1 MSTDAAPRIDA
12 IEARAYTIPTD
23 QPESDGTLAWHATTI
38 VVVHARG
45 GGRTGLGY
53 TYAAPAAAGVVADKL
68 ADVVV
73 GRDAMQTGAAW
84 SAMLGAIRNLGQT
97 GIAAMAVSAVDV
109 ALWDLKARLLDR
121 AVVDV
126 LDAVHDRIAIYGSGG
141 FCSYTDEQL
150 TDQLAGW
157 VDQGIPRVKIKTGRD
172 PERDRHRLDVAR
184 AAIGDATEL
193 FVDANGAFG
202 PKQAVRW
209 AEIYRGHD
217 VRWFEEPV
225 SSDDLAGL
233 RFVREHAPAGLDVAA
248 GEYGWSLPYFHH
260 MLEAQ
265 AVDCLQV
272 DVTRCGG
279 ISAFLRAG
287 ALCDARSM
295 DLSAHCAP
303 QLSAHAAAG
312 VWHFRH
318 VEYFHDHDRIE
329 RMLFD
334 GCLDPQPGGVLCP
347 DRSRPGLG
355 LTLKDADAEQWQV
368 A

>member
-1 MSTDAAPRIDA
+1 MSISAAPRIDA

-23 QPESDGTLAWHATTI
+23 QPESDGTLAWDATTI
-38 VVVHARG
+38 VVVHARAG
-45 GGRTGLGY
+45 GHTGLGY

-68 ADVVV
+68 ADVVE
-73 GRDAMQTGAAW
+73 GRDAMQPGAAW

-126 LDAVHDRIAIYGSGG
+126 LDAVHDGVAIYGSGG

-150 TDQLAGW
+150 TEQLAGW

-172 PERDRHRLDVAR
+172 PDRDPHRLDVAR

-209 AEIYRGHD
+209 AEIYRDHD

-225 SSDDLAGL
+225 SSDDLTGL

-248 GEYGWSLPYFHH
+248 GEYGWALPYFHH
-260 MLEAQ
+260 MLDAQ

-287 ALCDARSM
+287 GLCDARSM

-318 VEYFHDHDRIE
+318 IEYFHDHNRIE

-334 GCLDPQPGGVLCP
+334 GCLDPQPGGMLCP

-355 LTLKDADAEQWQV
+355 LTLKEADAERWRT